1 MNKCYKLHGFP
12 PGFKFKNNK
21 NATAH
26 HVSSNLELIQG
37 NVSTG
42 VTNFAS
48 AMPASQAPAFTHDQ
62 YQQLLTLIG
71 SFSTQQSTKGQ
82 ESHVANIIAC
92 PSNVVVGN
100 PINFKHSVFSTKI
113 VNRRA
118 YGLNTWVIDTG
129 ASDHIVCSMQLLTS
143 FAKIS
148 HTMVELPNGEA
159 AIVTHIGTIQLSS
172 HSYQCPLCTFFHFQS
187 PVS

>member
-37 NVSTG
+37 NVSTR
-42 VTNFAS
+42 VTNFAF
-48 AMPASQAPAFTHDQ
+48 AMPASQAPTFTHDQ

-71 SFSTQQSTKGQ
+71 SSSTQQSTKGQ

-100 PINFKHSVFSTKI
+100 PINFKHSVF
-113 VNRRA
+113 
-118 YGLNTWVIDTG
+118 
-129 ASDHIVCSMQLLTS
+129 LL
-143 FAKIS
+143 K
-148 HTMVELPNGEA
+148 
-159 AIVTHIGTIQLSS
+159 
-172 HSYQCPLCTFFHFQS
+172 
-187 PVS
+187 